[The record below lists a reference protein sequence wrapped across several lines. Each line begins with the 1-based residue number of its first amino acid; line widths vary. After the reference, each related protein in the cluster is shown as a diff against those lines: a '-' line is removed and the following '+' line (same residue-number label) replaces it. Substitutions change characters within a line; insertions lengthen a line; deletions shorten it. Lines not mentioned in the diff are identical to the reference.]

1 MRHKFAEMEAK
12 ETAEGA
18 TDQAPEADTMGAPAE
33 GQEVAESEAVA
44 DFVAVNI
51 PAMVCTYQTGEAPR
65 NEPADLPDG

>member
-1 MRHKFAEMEAK
+1 MRQKFAEMEAK
-12 ETAEGA
+12 ETTEGA

-33 GQEVAESEAVA
+33 GHEVAESEAVA

-65 NEPADLPDG
+65 NEHEDIPDG